1 MNCLNHPDVAAAA
14 YCQNCGK
21 PLCTACI
28 RSVGGVVYCEPCLA
42 ARLSGQPGAAEANL
56 TGLHAHPVLAGLL
69 GFIPGVGAMYN
80 GQFVKAL
87 AHVLIFA
94 VFVSLSDK
102 SFVFGLLVAA
112 WVFYQ
117 VFDAAQTAKARRDG
131 LPLPNPFGL
140 NDLGTRLGMA
150 PPPASA
156 PTSPALPLPLAS
168 SVPGGA
174 NPNPD
179 PIATIQVLGR
189 PLPAATRLHC
199 VLCRAPNLRH
209 RRPGNAAWLY
219 GTARHRTR
227 GQRHPFG
234 AIVLIVIGLL
244 LLLHTLGIF
253 EDEWIGRAW
262 PHHHHRRR
270 RLAALPQNPRSSRRR
285 CAMNS
290 WLLIRRLRGPA
301 FLILVGI
308 TALLNQWGVL
318 SFGRSWPLYLIL
330 AGVIGLAERA
340 ALIAALPSLPS
351 IPGAYAPSTYSQG
364 TPVPPY
370 TGISVLGRCRS
381 RR

>member
-42 ARLSGQPGAAEANL
+42 ARLSAQPGAAEGNL

-102 SFVFGLLVAA
+102 SFVFGLLIAA

-140 NDLGTRLGMA
+140 NDLGNKLGIAPPGSPYAAGFA
-150 PPPASA
+150 PPPGTPASGPTA
-156 PTSPALPLPLAS
+156 PGT
-168 SVPGGA
+168 
-174 NPNPD
+174 NPNPY
-179 PIATIQVLGR
+179 PGSGFGQ
-189 PLPAATRLHC
+189 
-199 VLCRAPNLRH
+199 APN
-209 RRPGNAAWLY
+209 PGDPFQQPPAYTSSYAVPPP
-219 GTARHRTR
+219 GTAGAPGMPPYSEPLAIEPR
-227 GQRHPFG
+227 QRHPFG
-234 AIVLIVIGLL
+234 AVVLIVIGLV
-244 LLLHTLGIF
+244 LLLHTLGVF

-262 PHHHHRRR
+262 P
-270 RLAALPQNPRSSRRR
+270 LILIGIGA
-285 CAMNS
+285 
-290 WLLIRRLRGPA
+290 WLLYRRTREVPRG
-301 FLILVGI
+301 
-308 TALLNQWGVL
+308 
-318 SFGRSWPLYLIL
+318 
-330 AGVIGLAERA
+330 
-340 ALIAALPSLPS
+340 
-351 IPGAYAPSTYSQG
+351 GA
-364 TPVPPY
+364 
-370 TGISVLGRCRS
+370 R
-381 RR
+381 

>member
-42 ARLSGQPGAAEANL
+42 ARLSPQPGAAEAGL

-102 SFVFGLLVAA
+102 SFVFGLLIAA

-140 NDLGTRLGMA
+140 NDLGNKLGIA
-150 PPPASA
+150 PPVSPYATGFAS
-156 PTSPALPLPLAS
+156 P
-168 SVPGGA
+168 PGPPPPGATATGA
-174 NPNPD
+174 NPNPGAGS
-179 PIATIQVLGR
+179 PFQQ
-189 PLPAATRLHC
+189 PPAYTSSYA
-199 VLCRAPNLRH
+199 VP
-209 RRPGNAAWLY
+209 PP
-219 GTARHRTR
+219 GTAGGPAPGMPPYSEPLALEPR
-227 GQRHPFG
+227 QRHPFG
-234 AIVLIVIGLL
+234 AVVLIVIGLV

-262 PHHHHRRR
+262 P
-270 RLAALPQNPRSSRRR
+270 LILIGIGA
-285 CAMNS
+285 
-290 WLLIRRLRGPA
+290 WLLYRRTRD
-301 FLILVGI
+301 
-308 TALLNQWGVL
+308 
-318 SFGRSWPLYLIL
+318 
-330 AGVIGLAERA
+330 
-340 ALIAALPSLPS
+340 LPGG
-351 IPGAYAPSTYSQG
+351 GA
-364 TPVPPY
+364 
-370 TGISVLGRCRS
+370 R
-381 RR
+381 

>member
-42 ARLSGQPGAAEANL
+42 ARLSAPPGAAEANL

-140 NDLGTRLGMA
+140 NDLGTKLGIA
-150 PPPASA
+150 PPASPYVSGFTPPPGTPASGA
-156 PTSPALPLPLAS
+156 PAP
-168 SVPGGA
+168 GA
-174 NPNPD
+174 NPNPY
-179 PIATIQVLGR
+179 PGSYSGQASNPNPGAGGPFQQ
-189 PLPAATRLHC
+189 PPAYTSSY
-199 VLCRAPNLRH
+199 VVP
-209 RRPGNAAWLY
+209 P
-219 GTARHRTR
+219 GTAGGPAPGMPPYRDPLAIEPR
-227 GQRHPFG
+227 QRHPFG
-234 AIVLIVIGLL
+234 AVVLIVIGLM

-262 PHHHHRRR
+262 PII
-270 RLAALPQNPRSSRRR
+270 LIGVGA
-285 CAMNS
+285 
-290 WLLIRRLRGPA
+290 WLLYRRTRDLPRG
-301 FLILVGI
+301 
-308 TALLNQWGVL
+308 
-318 SFGRSWPLYLIL
+318 
-330 AGVIGLAERA
+330 
-340 ALIAALPSLPS
+340 
-351 IPGAYAPSTYSQG
+351 GA
-364 TPVPPY
+364 
-370 TGISVLGRCRS
+370 R
-381 RR
+381 

>member
-42 ARLSGQPGAAEANL
+42 ARLSAAPGTAEANL

-94 VFVSLSDK
+94 VFVSLSDH
-102 SFVFGLLVAA
+102 SFFFGWVVAA

-140 NDLGTRLGMA
+140 NDLGTRLGMTPPA
-150 PPPASA
+150 APYAAGFTPPPAGSA
-156 PTSPALPLPLAS
+156 STTGATTGSSAGEPAVA
-168 SVPGGA
+168 A
-174 NPNPD
+174 NPYPGQGYPSGPAPSAGQNPGYASYAV
-179 PIATIQVLGR
+179 PPAPGWTGTPAPEMPPYPAPVAIEPLGR
-189 PLPAATRLHC
+189 K
-199 VLCRAPNLRH
+199 
-209 RRPGNAAWLY
+209 
-219 GTARHRTR
+219 
-227 GQRHPFG
+227 HPFG
-234 AIVLIVIGLL
+234 AIVLIVIGLV

-262 PHHHHRRR
+262 P
-270 RLAALPQNPRSSRRR
+270 LLIIGVGG
-285 CAMNS
+285 
-290 WLLIRRLRGPA
+290 WLLYRRTRDLPRGGP
-301 FLILVGI
+301 
-308 TALLNQWGVL
+308 
-318 SFGRSWPLYLIL
+318 R
-330 AGVIGLAERA
+330 
-340 ALIAALPSLPS
+340 
-351 IPGAYAPSTYSQG
+351 
-364 TPVPPY
+364 
-370 TGISVLGRCRS
+370 
-381 RR
+381 

>member
-42 ARLSGQPGAAEANL
+42 ARLSAQPGAAEANL

-102 SFVFGLLVAA
+102 SFVFGLLIAA

-140 NDLGTRLGMA
+140 NDLGNKLGIA
-150 PPPASA
+150 PPAASPYA
-156 PTSPALPLPLAS
+156 AGFTPPPGTPPGAS
-168 SVPGGA
+168 TTGA
-174 NPNPD
+174 NPNPGPYPGPAQYPD
-179 PIATIQVLGR
+179 PGAGGPYQQPPAYTSYVAPPGTSGGPAPGMPSYID
-189 PLPAATRLHC
+189 PLAIEPK
-199 VLCRAPNLRH
+199 
-209 RRPGNAAWLY
+209 
-219 GTARHRTR
+219 
-227 GQRHPFG
+227 QRHPFG
-234 AIVLIVIGLL
+234 AVVLIVIGLV

-262 PHHHHRRR
+262 P
-270 RLAALPQNPRSSRRR
+270 LILIGLGA
-285 CAMNS
+285 
-290 WLLIRRLRGPA
+290 WLLYRRTRDLPRG
-301 FLILVGI
+301 
-308 TALLNQWGVL
+308 
-318 SFGRSWPLYLIL
+318 
-330 AGVIGLAERA
+330 
-340 ALIAALPSLPS
+340 
-351 IPGAYAPSTYSQG
+351 GA
-364 TPVPPY
+364 
-370 TGISVLGRCRS
+370 R
-381 RR
+381 

>member
-42 ARLSGQPGAAEANL
+42 ARLSAQPGAAEGNL

-102 SFVFGLLVAA
+102 SFVFGLLIAA

-140 NDLGTRLGMA
+140 NDLGNKLGIA
-150 PPPASA
+150 PPGAPYSATPGTAPGASA
-156 PTSPALPLPLAS
+156 TGAYPNPGPYPGQPANPGSDPFQQPPAYTSSYAVPPPGTVGGPAPAMPPYGEPLPIE
-168 SVPGGA
+168 P
-174 NPNPD
+174 
-179 PIATIQVLGR
+179 
-189 PLPAATRLHC
+189 
-199 VLCRAPNLRH
+199 RH
-209 RRPGNAAWLY
+209 
-219 GTARHRTR
+219 
-227 GQRHPFG
+227 RHPFG
-234 AIVLIVIGLL
+234 AIVLIVIGLV

-262 PHHHHRRR
+262 P
-270 RLAALPQNPRSSRRR
+270 LILIGIGA
-285 CAMNS
+285 
-290 WLLIRRLRGPA
+290 WLLYRRTLEVPRG
-301 FLILVGI
+301 G
-308 TALLNQWGVL
+308 
-318 SFGRSWPLYLIL
+318 GR
-330 AGVIGLAERA
+330 
-340 ALIAALPSLPS
+340 
-351 IPGAYAPSTYSQG
+351 
-364 TPVPPY
+364 
-370 TGISVLGRCRS
+370 
-381 RR
+381 

>member
-42 ARLSGQPGAAEANL
+42 ARLSAPPGAAEANL

-140 NDLGTRLGMA
+140 NDLGNKLGIA
-150 PPPASA
+150 PPAASPYSAGFTPPPGTPAAGPSPGADTNPYPGQVPNPYPGAGNPLQQPPAYTSSYAVPPPGTAGGPA
-156 PTSPALPLPLAS
+156 PGMPPYSEPLA
-168 SVPGGA
+168 VEP
-174 NPNPD
+174 
-179 PIATIQVLGR
+179 R
-189 PLPAATRLHC
+189 
-199 VLCRAPNLRH
+199 
-209 RRPGNAAWLY
+209 
-219 GTARHRTR
+219 
-227 GQRHPFG
+227 QRHPFG
-234 AIVLIVIGLL
+234 AVVLIVIGLL

-262 PHHHHRRR
+262 P
-270 RLAALPQNPRSSRRR
+270 LILIGLGA
-285 CAMNS
+285 
-290 WLLIRRLRGPA
+290 WLLYRRTRDLPRG
-301 FLILVGI
+301 
-308 TALLNQWGVL
+308 
-318 SFGRSWPLYLIL
+318 
-330 AGVIGLAERA
+330 
-340 ALIAALPSLPS
+340 
-351 IPGAYAPSTYSQG
+351 GA
-364 TPVPPY
+364 
-370 TGISVLGRCRS
+370 R
-381 RR
+381 